1 MLKRYF
7 LNNKKRNFSTASIW
21 IKGGSDMDSTGKKGI
36 NKILCSLLTRGC
48 EGFNNFTLSEYIE
61 SYGAELN
68 QEIFEDGISISIKSL
83 NEHFSKLFPLLN
95 LIINKPTLL
104 EIEFQKVK
112 KSSIDFIKKDKEN
125 PFNICFEKWRK
136 IVYSN
141 HPYAFN
147 TIGNANDVS
156 KITYED
162 VLLEFK
168 NLKNREKYLI
178 SNNPEING
186 ENFGTLEKKI
196 LKEKSDPLNHN
207 LNTTNRFDYINN
219 DSNQTI
225 IMMGD
230 QTCSRR
236 SSEYFPLKV
245 LESYLSYGMSAALFK
260 LFREK
265 HGITYDLGVYYPI
278 RSGNAPFLIYLSV
291 SNDQALF
298 AFELLSTLWKN
309 LLLNPLTD
317 AEIFLAKE
325 KLKGSFLLG
334 NQSLD
339 EILQRKIQLVSYG
352 ISPISENDLNSK
364 IEEIS
369 SLDIF
374 KLTNKYFSKPFLS
387 ISGNKN
393 ICLEIS
399 NRWKKNF

>member
-1 MLKRYF
+1 MLKSYI
-7 LNNKKRNFSTASIW
+7 LNNKKRNFSIASIW
-21 IKGGSDMDSTGKKGI
+21 IKGGSDMDSTSKKGI
-36 NKILCSLLTRGC
+36 NKILCSLLSRGC

-61 SYGAELN
+61 SFGAELN
-68 QEIFEDGISISIKSL
+68 QEVFEDGISISIKCL

-95 LIINKPTLL
+95 LIINKPILSET
-104 EIEFQKVK
+104 EFKKVK
-112 KSSIDFIKKDKEN
+112 KSSINYIKKEKEN

-136 IVYSN
+136 IVYLN

-156 KITYED
+156 KIKYED
-162 VLLEFK
+162 VLLEF
-168 NLKNREKYLI
+168 NNFKNREKYLI
-178 SNNPEING
+178 SNNPEIKG
-186 ENFGTLEKKI
+186 ENFETFEKKI
-196 LKEKSDPLNHN
+196 PKEKSKPINHN
-207 LNTTNRFDYINN
+207 LIPIKRFEYINN

-236 SSEYFPLKV
+236 SNEYFPLKV

-369 SLDIF
+369 SLDIL
-374 KLTNKYFSKPFLS
+374 KLTKKYFSKPFLS
-387 ISGNKN
+387 ISGSKN

-399 NRWKKNF
+399 NRWKKSF

>member
-7 LNNKKRNFSTASIW
+7 LNIKKGNFSTASIW
-21 IKGGSDMDSTGKKGI
+21 IKGGSDFDSVGKKGI
-36 NKILCSLLTRGC
+36 NKILISLLTRGC

-61 SYGAELN
+61 SHGAELN
-68 QEIFEDGISISIKSL
+68 HEVFEDGISISIKSL

-112 KSSIDFIKKDKEN
+112 KSSINFIKKEKEN

-147 TIGNANDVS
+147 TNGNADDVS

-162 VLLEFK
+162 VLLEFQNFK
-168 NLKNREKYLI
+168 GRDKYLI
-178 SNNPEING
+178 SNNSEIKG
-186 ENFGTLEKKI
+186 ENFGTFEKTPLE
-196 LKEKSDPLNHN
+196 EKSRKINYDLRPN
-207 LNTTNRFDYINN
+207 NRFEFNN
-219 DSNQTI
+219 NESNQTI
-225 IMMGD
+225 MMMGD

-236 SSEYFPLKV
+236 SSDYLPLKV

-265 HGITYDLGVYYPI
+265 HGITYDLGVFHPI

-291 SNDQALF
+291 SNKQALF
-298 AFELLSTLWKN
+298 AFELLSRLWKN

-317 AEIFLAKE
+317 VEISLAKE

-339 EILQRKIQLVSYG
+339 EILHRKIQLVSYG
-352 ISPISENDLNSK
+352 ISPISANDLNSK

-369 SLDIF
+369 SLDIL
-374 KLTNKYFSKPFLS
+374 KLTIKYLSKPFLC
-387 ISGNKN
+387 ISGNKK
-393 ICLEIS
+393 ICSEIKA
-399 NRWKKNF
+399 RWINNF